1 MIIWLSVILRMSVCT
16 VYQSRYVFFIIYY
29 YNVCIYGL
37 MEDLSELSFENTLQ
51 IHCLLQTHS
60 NHDHDHHN
68 PITTHTHR
76 VSQQHSQKNRKKCW
90 ESFII
95 KALNEEDEKRRTKI
109 KLLFSNTIELTERGK
124 GLLLVITPEKK
135 LQDRSSG
142 GRQEKKQYWIGFF
155 SSFNSNRES
164 SAMSPLHRL
173 PYTVIQLWCCT
184 CIVQDIYG
192 IKSVKKT

>member
-1 MIIWLSVILRMSVCT
+1 MTICYLTYECVCVLCT
-16 VYQSRYVFFIIYY
+16 KVCMYFFIIYY

-124 GLLLVITPEKK
+124 GLLLVITPEKNYRTGAAVAGK
-135 LQDRSSG
+135 R
-142 GRQEKKQYWIGFF
+142 K
-155 SSFNSNRES
+155 SNIE
-164 SAMSPLHRL
+164 
-173 PYTVIQLWCCT
+173 
-184 CIVQDIYG
+184 
-192 IKSVKKT
+192 